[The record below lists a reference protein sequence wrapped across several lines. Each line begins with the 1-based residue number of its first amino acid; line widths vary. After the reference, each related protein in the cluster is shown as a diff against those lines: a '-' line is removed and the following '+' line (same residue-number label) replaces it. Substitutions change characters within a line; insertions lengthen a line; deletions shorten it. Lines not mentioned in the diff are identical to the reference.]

1 MLFGISYSDW
11 LLYLATVL
19 GSLAA
24 AALVYLG
31 LSVIVDGLEAAW
43 RWFRSRGP
51 VFDDDAVSVL
61 RRQMANPVRPAWVAS
76 PDTPGSAVLQ
86 PMSYPDPSPMRK
98 VTPPP
103 GRQLAIDA
111 LAGEIVL
118 RPAVEPAAD
127 DTAIVVPAAAET
139 VRWWHRFRPE
149 QHEGATLTSESPKTA
164 VHRVTPDYTPPEQ
177 LTGDKSI
184 ALEPYGVIGATSL
197 PPMKSIYDDV
207 CASPVW
213 RPLEDAV
220 TAFGE
225 ALDAVVARLLTDMS
239 PQAIHVEVACAH
251 DRTGEISVAE
261 LEAMFALPDMEA
273 AGI

>member
-24 AALVYLG
+24 AALAYLL

-184 ALEPYGVIGATSL
+184 ALEPYGVIGATTL

-220 TAFGE
+220 TAFGA
-225 ALDAVVARLLTDMS
+225 ALDAIVASLLDDMS
-239 PQAIHVEVACAH
+239 SQAIHVEVACAH
-251 DRTGEISVAE
+251 DRTEQIDMSE
-261 LEAMFALPDMEA
+261 LEALFALPDQA
-273 AGI
+273 VVPI